1 MAVAI
6 MVLPVPVIATT
17 TVDTTVGE
25 AMDMVARSSDRTTM
39 GNQKDGTQLDDT
51 VPARGVTR
59 FRTVSANGIADI
71 DVYYDAT

>member
-25 AMDMVARSSDRTTM
+25 AMDMVAR
-39 GNQKDGTQLDDT
+39 
-51 VPARGVTR
+51 
-59 FRTVSANGIADI
+59 
-71 DVYYDAT
+71 